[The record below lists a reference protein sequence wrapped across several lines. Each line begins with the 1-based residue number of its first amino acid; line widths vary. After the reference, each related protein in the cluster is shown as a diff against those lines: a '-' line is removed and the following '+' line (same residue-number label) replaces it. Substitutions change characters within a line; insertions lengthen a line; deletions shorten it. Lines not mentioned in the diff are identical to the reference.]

1 VREIAHDHSVPV
13 GAISLA
19 WIRSN
24 PQVSTPIA
32 SARTVEQLEE
42 IVQLVELNDA
52 ELASLNSL
60 SA

>member
-1 VREIAHDHSVPV
+1 VREIAQDRNVPV
-13 GAISLA
+13 AAISLA

-42 IVQLVELNDA
+42 IVQVVELGGD

>member
-1 VREIAHDHSVPV
+1 VREFAQERNVPV
-13 GAISLA
+13 AAISLA
-19 WIRSN
+19 WLRTN

-42 IVQLVELNDA
+42 IVQIVELNDV
-52 ELASLNSL
+52 EVASLNSL

>member
-1 VREIAHDHSVPV
+1 VRQIAQERSVPV
-13 GAISLA
+13 AAIALA

-42 IVQLVELNDA
+42 IVQIVELNDA